1 MIIYACWWLLI
12 AIDGSWCLL
21 MVLSWWFLMG
31 LDGYSWWW
39 WGWWGF
45 KHHHLGMYSN
55 PPRLNRQILTQSQM
69 KRLWGNQM
77 GILKLDIAKIKP
89 SIQELSCNWLVVS
102 SIHLAHQSDEV
113 IPQPA
118 FPIVVTT
125 SCFYRG
131 YYAFS
136 AFPVTTRMRN
146 HFEHLSFMKLHYQ
159 LASIMGDSD
168 GDGCFIFSEM
178 KGNKPQNYI

>member
-1 MIIYACWWLLI
+1 VQDSLL
-12 AIDGSWCLL
+12 AI
-21 MVLSWWFLMG
+21 MVLSGSTIGSL
-31 LDGYSWWW
+31 SWLPL
-39 WGWWGF
+39 F
-45 KHHHLGMYSN
+45 S
-55 PPRLNRQILTQSQM
+55 
-69 KRLWGNQM
+69 
-77 GILKLDIAKIKP
+77 
-89 SIQELSCNWLVVS
+89 
-102 SIHLAHQSDEV
+102 
-113 IPQPA
+113 
-118 FPIVVTT
+118 IVVTT

>member
-1 MIIYACWWLLI
+1 
-12 AIDGSWCLL
+12 
-21 MVLSWWFLMG
+21 
-31 LDGYSWWW
+31 
-39 WGWWGF
+39 
-45 KHHHLGMYSN
+45 
-55 PPRLNRQILTQSQM
+55 
-69 KRLWGNQM
+69 M

-118 FPIVVTT
+118 FP
-125 SCFYRG
+125 
-131 YYAFS
+131 
-136 AFPVTTRMRN
+136 VTTRMRN

-168 GDGCFIFSEM
+168 GCFIVSEM